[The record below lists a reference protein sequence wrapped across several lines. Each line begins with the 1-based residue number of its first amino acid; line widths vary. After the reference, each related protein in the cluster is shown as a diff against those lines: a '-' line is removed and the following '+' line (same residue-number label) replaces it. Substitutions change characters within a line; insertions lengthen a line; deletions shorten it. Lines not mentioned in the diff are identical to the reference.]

1 MKKKQLTIRVNHLVD
16 YKFEELAAKEKI
28 PKTELMARTLSTYA
42 VGKEKEE
49 NILAEIQQ
57 LRESFAEVANILE
70 GVLEFVVAN
79 NKK

>member
-1 MKKKQLTIRVNHLVD
+1 MKKKQLTIRLPQLVD
-16 YKFEELAAKEKI
+16 YKFEELAAKEKM
-28 PKTELMARTLSTYA
+28 PKTELMAKTLMAYA

-57 LRESFAEVANILE
+57 LRESFAEVAN
-70 GVLEFVVAN
+70 VLEEVLKFVVES